1 MFNCPP
7 SNTCMCK
14 CVEWFCNEKIVSFCT
29 GLQNPKGYLYF
40 LLYGKNRENQ
50 KPWMHVFKDF
60 TENCNK
66 KIICLLLNTILSKDC
81 ISNVPINKILL
92 RKAYCNNKRC
102 LWYWIQWLCGSHRYD
117 TNLVHVFV
125 ENKAAILGKFMPLP
139 TLLCTVIYKSFC
151 HLQCPWKQLFQ

>member
-14 CVEWFCNEKIVSFCT
+14 CVEWFCNEKIVKVFALVCKIQRDTYTFCCMAKT
-29 GLQNPKGYLYF
+29 GKTKNHECMYSKISLKIVIRKSYAYCWIPFYL
-40 LLYGKNRENQ
+40 K
-50 KPWMHVFKDF
+50 
-60 TENCNK
+60 T
-66 KIICLLLNTILSKDC
+66 

-92 RKAYCNNKRC
+92 RKAYCNNKPC